1 VGLKLV
7 PKETVFFDIFEQQ
20 AATVLKG
27 AQLLRSRLDNYTGT
41 ESAYT
46 TSKEIHDLEHTGDE
60 LVADCLVRLNKT
72 FITPFDREDIFQL
85 TRDLDEVLDWIDSS
99 AERLVI
105 LQIGSITP
113 MVTELGR
120 IIVRCAEEIEQA
132 VKLLRRMKD
141 PEPVLRACRRIVKLE
156 NDADQV
162 LREAL
167 RELFQDNERQPL
179 EVIKLK
185 ELYENLENATDAAQD
200 VANILHTVIAKYT

>member
-1 VGLKLV
+1 MALKLV
-7 PKETVFFDIFEQQ
+7 PKETAFFDIFEQQ
-20 AATVLKG
+20 AETVLKG
-27 AQLLRSRLDNYTGT
+27 ALLLRHRLDDFGGG

-85 TRDLDEVLDWIDSS
+85 TRALDEVLDWIDSS

-105 LQIGSITP
+105 LQIDRVTP

-120 IIVRCAEEIEQA
+120 IIVRCCEEIQQG
-132 VKLLRRMKD
+132 VQLLRRIRD

-167 RELFQDNERQPL
+167 RQLFADNQAQPL

-185 ELYENLENATDAAQD
+185 ELYENLEMATDAAQD